1 MINRANFLHVA
12 GSDGAGER
20 RRQRAALPPISAL
33 DAIVLNRARSGDLSH
48 PFAEWLDLVPR
59 IGERGFKESLDD
71 PRL

>member
-1 MINRANFLHVA
+1 VRIFFTSQGRTALVNAD
-12 GSDGAGER
+12 GSGLR
-20 RRQRAALPPISAL
+20 YLLSAL
-33 DAIVLNRARSGDLSH
+33 DAIVLNRARSGDLPH